1 MRVSRRAVLR
11 TVAGGGAAGAGAVAL
26 DGFVITPNRL
36 DVSRHVIGSGGYGPA
51 DRATAARGDV
61 RVAHVSDLH
70 LRAIGAREEAVLGAL
85 ADLAPD
91 VIAITGDSLDAP
103 AGAGPLG
110 EFLAACPAAAARL
123 AILGN
128 WEYKA
133 GMADD
138 RLRRLHE
145 RHGFELLVDRS
156 VVLRLHGHDVRV
168 TGLDDLCHG
177 SPDAVAALGT
187 AEPGPAHLILAHCP
201 ATRDTL
207 RLPPGHA
214 ADAILSGHTHG
225 GQVSPAGVCLLTPY
239 GSGRYVAGWYA
250 GAAAPMFVSRG
261 IGTSLLPVRLG
272 AAPELA
278 VIDWRLGRG

>member
-11 TVAGGGAAGAGAVAL
+11 AVAGGGAAAAGAVAL
-26 DGFVITPNRL
+26 DGLVITPNWL
-36 DVSRHVIGSGGYGPA
+36 DVSRHVLGSGGYGPA
-51 DRATAARGDV
+51 DPATAVRGDV

-91 VIAITGDSLDAP
+91 VIALTGDSLDTP

-110 EFLAACPAAAARL
+110 EFLAACPPAAVRL

-156 VVLRLHGHDVRV
+156 VVRRVNGHDVRV

-187 AEPGPAHLILAHCP
+187 AEPGAAHLILAHCP

-225 GQVSPAGVCLLTPY
+225 GQVSPAGVCLLTPP

-272 AAPELA
+272 ATPELA
-278 VIDWRLGRG
+278 VIEWRPGRG

>member
-11 TVAGGGAAGAGAVAL
+11 VVAGGGAAGAGAVAV
-26 DGFVITPNRL
+26 DGLVLTPNRL
-36 DVSRHVIGSGGYGPA
+36 DVSRHRLGAGGHGAAGS
-51 DRATAARGDV
+51 DATARGDV
-61 RVAHVSDLH
+61 RVAQVSDLH
-70 LRAIGAREEAVLGAL
+70 LQAIGAREEAVLRAL

-91 VIAITGDSLDAP
+91 VIALTGDSLDTP

-110 EFLAACPAAAARL
+110 EFLAACPPAAARL

-145 RHGFELLVDRS
+145 RHGFDLLVDRS
-156 VVLRLHGHDVRV
+156 VMLRVNGHDLRV

-177 SPDAVAALGT
+177 SPDAVGALSA
-187 AEPGPAHLILAHCP
+187 AEPGAAHLLLAHCP

-225 GQVSPAGVCLLTPY
+225 GQVSPAGVCLLTPR

-250 GAAAPMFVSRG
+250 GTPAPLFVSRG

-272 AAPELA
+272 ATPELA

>member
-11 TVAGGGAAGAGAVAL
+11 AVAGGGLAGAGALSL
-26 DGFVITPNRL
+26 DGLVITPNRL
-36 DVSRHVIGSGGYGPA
+36 DVSHHRLGAGGHASVGPGEA
-51 DRATAARGDV
+51 VRGAV

-70 LRAIGAREEAVLGAL
+70 LRDIGAREEAVLGAL

-110 EFLAACPAAAARL
+110 EFLARCPPAAARL

-133 GMADD
+133 GMADG
-138 RLRRLHE
+138 RMRRLHE
-145 RHGFELLVDRS
+145 RHGFELLVDSS
-156 VVLRLHGHDVRV
+156 VVIRINGHDVRV
-168 TGLDDLCHG
+168 TGLDDFCHG
-177 SPDAVAALGT
+177 SPDAVGALGA
-187 AEPGPAHLILAHCP
+187 AEPGAAHLILAHCP

-225 GQVSPAGVCLLTPY
+225 GQVSPAGVCLLTPR

-250 GAAAPMFVSRG
+250 GGPAPMFVSRG

-272 AAPELA
+272 ATPELA
-278 VIDWRLGRG
+278 VIDWDPARA